1 MQSILFPQID
11 PIIFSVGP
19 LAIRWYALAYVI
31 GIVFGFLFLKKL
43 NRLKPIVLCDN
54 ALDDIILFSV
64 LGIVFGGRIGYFFF
78 YNFEKI
84 FSDPISIFFIWKGG
98 MSFHGGLI
106 GLIFAIFLLSKKHK
120 FNFIKSLDLISCVA
134 PIGLFFGRIANFI
147 NAELYGKVTD
157 VSWAVIF
164 PNSDGMP
171 RHPSQIYE
179 ALLEGI
185 LLFVIMNF
193 LVRKNNIR
201 KKEGMLGGIFI
212 VLYGLC
218 RIFVE
223 FFREPDWQLGYYL
236 SYFTMGQILSLPM
249 IIIGCYFIFRKVRI
263 KKT

>member
-19 LAIRWYALAYVI
+19 ISIRWYALAYVI

-43 NRLKPIVLCDN
+43 NRLKPVVLCDN
-54 ALDDIILFSV
+54 ALDDIILYSV
-64 LGIVFGGRIGYFFF
+64 LGIVFGGRFGYVFFYDFQKYFF
-78 YNFEKI
+78 
-84 FSDPISIFFIWKGG
+84 DPISIFFVWKGG

-106 GLIFAIFLLSKKHK
+106 GLIFSLFLLSKKHK
-120 FNFIKSLDLISCVA
+120 FNFIKSLDLVSCVA

-164 PNSDGMP
+164 PYSDGMP

-179 ALLEGI
+179 AILEGI
-185 LLFVIMNF
+185 LLFIIMNV

-201 KKEGMLGGIFI
+201 KKDGMLGGIFI
-212 VLYGLC
+212 TLYGCC

-223 FFREPDWQLGYYL
+223 CFREPDLHLGYFFNYI
-236 SYFTMGQILSLPM
+236 TMGQILSLPM
-249 IIIGCYFIFRKVRI
+249 IIIGCYFIL
-263 KKT
+263 KKNSIR

>member
-64 LGIVFGGRIGYFFF
+64 LGIVFGGRIGYVFFYDLEKFFF
-78 YNFEKI
+78 
-84 FSDPISIFFIWKGG
+84 DPKTIFFIWKGG

-106 GLIFAIFLLSKKHK
+106 GLIFSLFLLSKKHK
-120 FNFIKSLDLISCVA
+120 FNFIRSLDLVSCVA

-147 NAELYGKVTD
+147 NAELYGKITD
-157 VSWAVIF
+157 VPWAVIF
-164 PNSDGMP
+164 PNTSGLP

-185 LLFVIMNF
+185 LLFIIMNI

-212 VLYGLC
+212 ASYGAC
-218 RIFVE
+218 RIFIE
-223 FFREPDWQLGYYL
+223 FFREPDIQIGYIL
-236 SYFTMGQILSLPM
+236 NYFTMGQVLSLPM
-249 IIIGCYFIFRKVRI
+249 IIIGCYFIFRKVKI
-263 KKT
+263 SK